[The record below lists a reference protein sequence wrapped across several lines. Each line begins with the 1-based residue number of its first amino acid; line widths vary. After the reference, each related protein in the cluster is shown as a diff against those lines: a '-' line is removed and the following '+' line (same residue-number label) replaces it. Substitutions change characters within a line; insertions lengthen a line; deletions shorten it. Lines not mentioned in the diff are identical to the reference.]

1 MIMTSFRCVSHKK
14 ELCNRCD
21 DYQYGDDEQ
30 ACDSTRNITIPE
42 GICDERCS
50 LIRSNIE
57 TFFVYSLMVS
67 TSNQLSISLGILF
80 KIRSNEQ
87 QELTSMQLCS

>member
-1 MIMTSFRCVSHKK
+1 MSFRCVSHKK

-21 DYQYGDDEQ
+21 DCQYGDDEQ
-30 ACDSTRNITIPE
+30 ACDSTRNTTTPE

-50 LIRSNIE
+50 LICSNIE

-67 TSNQLSISLGILF
+67 TSNQLSISL
-80 KIRSNEQ
+80 
-87 QELTSMQLCS
+87 